1 MSFWIRYIRK
11 RLSRITLIVIAGIL
25 DLGARLVP
33 YRIAVAAGGAIG
45 FISYYLLPRERKR
58 ALSNLHR
65 VFPDRSEQWVR
76 TTALRTFVHLGKSL
90 LEVLAINPRRVRSV
104 VTCKGLENLETAVKQ
119 GKGVVYVTAHIG
131 NWELMA
137 GAVSQKYPVSGVA
150 VAIEPEPLNDLLL
163 RLRAKMGIRTI
174 VRNRPGA
181 AKELI
186 RVFRENRALGILM
199 DQDTDVE
206 SVFVD
211 FMGRPAWTPTGAAQM
226 AVKFKAPVVFG
237 YIRREKDDHH
247 TVFIE
252 GPLELVRTGNDEEDI
267 RTNTAMF
274 TKMIENAILR
284 NPEQWVWMHRRWRR
298 QP

>member
-1 MSFWIRYIRK
+1 MSSWTRNMRK
-11 RLSRITLIVIAGIL
+11 RFSRITLSVIAGIL
-25 DLGARLVP
+25 DRGAHLVP

-45 FISYYLLPRERKR
+45 YISYYVLPRERKR
-58 ALSNLHR
+58 ALSNLQR
-65 VFPDRSEQWVR
+65 VFPERSERWTR

-90 LEVLAINPRRVRSV
+90 LEVLAIDPQRVRSV
-104 VTCKGLENLETAVKQ
+104 VTCKGFENLESALKQ

-163 RLRAKMGIRTI
+163 RLRTKMGIRTI

-211 FMGRPAWTPTGAAQM
+211 FMGRLAWTPTGAAQM
-226 AVKFKAPVVFG
+226 AIKFNAPVVFG

-274 TKMIENAILR
+274 TKMIENAILQ